1 MSLKNVTDVE
11 KNVKKI
17 EFSCDKETFENAV
30 NAVYK
35 RNVKK
40 FSVPGFRPGKAPKS
54 FIEKMYGKGVFYED
68 AINDLIPAMYSAA
81 IAESGLFPVSRP
93 DIDIVS
99 IDDDGLVLSAQF
111 DVKPEISLEG
121 YKGLTVKKIVKP
133 VSDEDVDAEIGRVRE
148 RNARTNEVTDRAA
161 KLGDTV
167 IFDYSGSVDGVKFDG
182 GTAENQSLELGS
194 GHFIPGFEDQVAGKS
209 IGEDFVVSVTFPE
222 DYHEESLAG
231 KAAEFACKIHSIT
244 EKELPE
250 LDDDFAADVSDFTTF
265 DEYKADV
272 LAKLTERAEHE
283 AEHEAQFALNEKLAE
298 LVVDEIP
305 ASMIENQAED
315 EVNNYANRLAS
326 QGLSLDMYLKYTG
339 MTKEQLLDQF
349 KEGAAK
355 TVKVRLALE
364 KIAELENIEISDEEL
379 EKEYA
384 TIADMYKMELD
395 AVKAGV
401 NADDLKAD
409 LKIRAAMKLV
419 EETAVYEA
427 E

>member
-1 MSLKNVTDVE
+1 MSLKTVTDVE

-17 EFSCDKETFENAV
+17 EFSCDKETFDKAV
-30 NAVYK
+30 NEVYK

-68 AINDLIPAMYSAA
+68 AINDLIPAMYTEAVV
-81 IAESGLFPVSRP
+81 ESGLNPVSRP

-99 IDDDGLVLSAQF
+99 IDDEGLVLSAQF
-111 DVKPEISLEG
+111 DVKPEITLEG

-133 VSDEDVDAEIGRVRE
+133 VTDEDVDAEIGRVRE
-148 RNARTNEVTDRAA
+148 RNARTNDVTDRAA
-161 KLGDTV
+161 KIGDTV

-182 GTAENQSLELGS
+182 GTAEEQSLELGS
-194 GHFIPGFEDQVAGKS
+194 GHFIPGFEEQVAGKN

-222 DYHEESLAG
+222 DYHEASLAG
-231 KAAEFACKIHSIT
+231 KAAEFACKIHSIS

-265 DEYKADV
+265 EEYKADV

-283 AEHEAQFALNEKLAE
+283 AEHEAQHALNEKLAE
-298 LVVDEIP
+298 LVKDEIP

-315 EVNNYANRLAS
+315 EVNNYASRLAS

-349 KEGAAK
+349 KEGAEK

-364 KIAELENIEISDEEL
+364 KIAEIENIEIAEDAL
-379 EKEYA
+379 ESEFA
-384 TIADMYKMELD
+384 SLADMYKMELD
-395 AVKAGV
+395 AVKAAI
-401 NADDLKAD
+401 NPEDLKAD
-409 LKIRAAMKLV
+409 MKLRQAMKLV
-419 EETAVYEA
+419 EESAVYEA